1 MGKTLLTC
9 SLCVGLSLAGAACA
23 DIIHKVGKVTWHAVT
38 YQGRPV
44 ALVGYLLASKD
55 GYVLFSDEPRGA
67 ISAHDL
73 PVTGA
78 GYDTMKAGQK
88 YLLHGI
94 FVKGARYGNGN
105 LYHLELT
112 SPPEAYPRR

>member
-1 MGKTLLTC
+1 MGKSLLTV
-9 SLCVGLSLAGAACA
+9 SLCVGLSLAGAAGA
-23 DIIHKVGKVTWHAVT
+23 EIIHKVGKVTWHAAT
-38 YQGRPV
+38 YEGRAV

-55 GYVLFSDEPRGA
+55 GYALVSDEPKGA

-78 GYDTMKAGQK
+78 GFDTMKAGQK

-94 FVKGARYGNGN
+94 FVKGARYANGN
-105 LYHLELT
+105 LYHLDLT
-112 SPPEAYPRR
+112 SPPEAFPRR